1 MYGWMGTILR
11 VDLTSGKIEKEPL
24 SDRLRLNYIGGRG
37 INSRILYDS
46 VGPEVAPLS
55 PENVLIFGT
64 GPVVGTIAPSACRIT
79 VTAKSPLTGIL
90 GDANA
95 GGHFSAEMKQSGY
108 DHIVFTGKAER
119 PVYLWIGNDHVELR
133 SAEHIWGKTTSE
145 TDEEILR
152 LRLPP

>member
-46 VGPEVAPLS
+46 VGPEVDALS

-64 GPVVGTIAPSACRIT
+64 GTVVGTIAPSAGRIT

-90 GDANA
+90 GDGSS
-95 GGHFSAEMKQSGY
+95 GGHFSVEMKRAGY
-108 DHIVFTGKAER
+108 DHIVFTGKADR
-119 PVYLWIGNDHVELR
+119 PVYLWIENDHVELR
-133 SAEHIWGKTTSE
+133 PAEHLWG
-145 TDEEILR
+145 
-152 LRLPP
+152 